1 MATNKTR
8 LRLQREHGDAQA
20 GGLGMTHHCP
30 LPTAEVGGVYD
41 GVVSH
46 VADSGANVILGDARN
61 GVGLEGW
68 QEVCVSFCSLQVSCM
83 SRKCNS
89 SW

>member
-1 MATNKTR
+1 MHLRSRVYLSMATNKTR

-46 VADSGANVILGDARN
+46 V
-61 GVGLEGW
+61 
-68 QEVCVSFCSLQVSCM
+68 
-83 SRKCNS
+83 
-89 SW
+89 